1 MLRAFTGGKIVDDM
15 QEQVDNGSREMEN
28 SKKDSKEMLGRKN
41 NVTEVKNAL
50 MDSLLDWTWGRGK
63 NG

>member
-1 MLRAFTGGKIVDDM
+1 M
-15 QEQVDNGSREMEN
+15 QEQADNGSREMEN